1 MIIGLVGFIGSGKG
15 TVADILVNDY
25 GFKKESFANPL
36 KDAVSAIFGWD
47 RALLEGDTAESRAF
61 REKVDEFWSSRLG
74 KTVTPR
80 WALQQMGTEA
90 GRNVFGEAVWVTALE
105 KRIQSVDNVVIAD
118 VRYPNEIEAITSI
131 GGHVLRVKRGVD
143 PVWYETAFQACT
155 QNKSTLM
162 EHHYPGVHSSE
173 WAWIGYDYS
182 LQQIMNN
189 GTLDDLKSEV
199 KDMLRILNLPATI
212 EYSL

>member
-25 GFKKESFANPL
+25 GFKKESFATPL
-36 KDAVSAIFGWD
+36 KDAVSAIFGWE
-47 RALLEGDTAESRAF
+47 RALLEGDTEESRRF

-90 GRNVFGEAVWVTALE
+90 GRNVFGEAVWVSALE
-105 KRIQSVDNVVIAD
+105 RRIQSVENVVVAD
-118 VRYPNEIEAITSI
+118 VRFPNEIEAIKSL
-131 GGHVLRVKRGVD
+131 GGHIIRVRRGQD
-143 PVWYETAFQACT
+143 PAWYDTAFAACT
-155 QNKSTLM
+155 QNKPALM
-162 EHHYPGVHSSE
+162 EHHYPGVHPSE
-173 WAWIGYDYS
+173 WEWIGYDYS
-182 LQQIMNN
+182 LQQIQNN
-189 GTLDDLKSEV
+189 GTLDELKSEV
-199 KDMLRILNLPATI
+199 KDMLRILRHPATI